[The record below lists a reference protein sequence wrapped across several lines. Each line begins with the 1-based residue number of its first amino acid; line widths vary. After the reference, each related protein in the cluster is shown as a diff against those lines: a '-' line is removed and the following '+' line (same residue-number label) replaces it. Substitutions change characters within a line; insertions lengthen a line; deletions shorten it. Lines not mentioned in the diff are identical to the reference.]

1 MSVLFSPVTIGPRT
15 ARNRILMAPM
25 CMYSATDGL
34 ANEFHRAHYAARCLG
49 GVGVLMVEATA
60 VEPRGRISDNDLGL
74 WNDAQAEALAPIA
87 AFAEKHGALPAIQ
100 IAHAGR
106 KAQDDPRPIAPSP
119 IPFDGENCK
128 PPAEMTP
135 QDIADV
141 TNAFVNAARRAAQ
154 AGFKL
159 VEIHAAH
166 GYLLNE
172 FLSPLSNKR
181 ADAYGQDRARLPR
194 EVVSAVRAALPQDV
208 ALGMR
213 VSATDWVEGGNSVE
227 MMENYLRTI
236 APQGL
241 DILHV
246 STGGLQN
253 VVPPRIHPGFQIPFA
268 ERLKQSTGLPV
279 IGGGLV
285 EAPTLAEEIVANHRA
300 DLVFLG
306 RALLRDPFWPLH
318 AAKELGADIEWPR
331 QYLRA
336 KR

>member
-1 MSVLFSPVTIGPRT
+1 MSVLFSPVSIGPRT

-34 ANEFHRAHYAARCLG
+34 ANEFHRTHYGARALG
-49 GVGVLMVEATA
+49 GVGVMMVEATA
-60 VEPRGRISDNDLGL
+60 VEPRGRISNNDLGL

-87 AFAEKHGALPAIQ
+87 RFAAEHGALPAIQ
-100 IAHAGR
+100 LAHAGR

-119 IPFDGENCK
+119 IPFDGEACK
-128 PPAEMTP
+128 TPVEMTL
-135 QDIADV
+135 DDAADV
-141 TNAFVNAARRAAQ
+141 TNAFVNAARRAAE
-154 AGFKL
+154 AGFAL

-181 ADAYGQDRARLPR
+181 ADIYGQDRSRLPR
-194 EVVSAVRAALPQDV
+194 EIVAAVRAALPQDV

-227 MMENYLRTI
+227 MTTSHVRSI
-236 APQGL
+236 APSGL
-241 DILHV
+241 DVLHV
-246 STGGLQN
+246 STGGLLN

-268 ERLKQSTGLPV
+268 EHLKKALGLTV
-279 IGGGLV
+279 IGGGLI

-318 AAKELGADIEWPR
+318 AAKELGADVEWPR